1 MEKIS
6 FEEELRRHGSFLF
19 PSAGWSMWP
28 LIRPGRDLVEITKRP
43 PGRLRKYDVVLY
55 KRQGR
60 YILHRILRVREKDY
74 VIAGDN
80 NAHLEY
86 GVTDDMILGVLTAV
100 VRQDGAREELS
111 SLRCRCYTHLWC
123 DAFPVRAA
131 LLRGRRLA
139 GRVKHALYRKI
150 RHK

>member
-19 PSAGWSMWP
+19 PSTGWSMSP
-28 LIRPGRDLVEITKRP
+28 LIKPGRDLVEITKRP
-43 PGRLRKYDVVLY
+43 PQRLRRYDVVLY
-55 KRQGR
+55 KRENR

-74 VIAGDN
+74 VIAGDH

-86 GVTDDMILGVLTAV
+86 GVTDDMILGVLTAI
-100 VRQDGAREELS
+100 VRQDGTRETLG

-123 DAFPVRAA
+123 DFFPVRAA

-139 GRVKHALYRKI
+139 GRVKWALIKRI
-150 RHK
+150 RHQ

>member
-1 MEKIS
+1 MMPL
-6 FEEELRRHGSFLF
+6 LRQGKDLF
-19 PSAGWSMWP
+19 N
-28 LIRPGRDLVEITKRP
+28 V
-43 PGRLRKYDVVLY
+43 RKKGPERCRVGDVVLY

>member
-80 NAHLEY
+80 NFYVERDI
-86 GVTDDMILGVLTAV
+86 TDADILA
-100 VRQDGAREELS
+100 
-111 SLRCRCYTHLWC
+111 
-123 DAFPVRAA
+123 
-131 LLRGRRLA
+131 RLA
-139 GRVKHALYRKI
+139 EQSNVQGYVKALI
-150 RHK
+150 RADIARNSSEK